1 VNIETPEFM
10 ESEEG
15 EEITE
20 PPFSPRIES
29 AWRGLII
36 MKDVITF
43 TVSAEEVTF
52 NEIFL
57 FTDRTKRESKFQRSF
72 CFILCVG
79 LSNIQCCGSGA
90 FLTPGSGI
98 RNLTI
103 YAPMSYT
110 APCVIVLMRADTLCG
125 EVGGGGLELEIE
137 SFGPLEIAR
146 ADRRVPFGVK
156 KLEIS
161 SCNPPPPTSPHN
173 VSARIKT
180 ITHGAV

>member
-1 VNIETPEFM
+1 VPVSSTVNIETPEFM

-15 EEITE
+15 EGITE

-29 AWRGLII
+29 VWRGLII
-36 MKDVITF
+36 MKDVTTF

-90 FLTPGSGI
+90 FLTPGTG
-98 RNLTI
+98 
-103 YAPMSYT
+103 M
-110 APCVIVLMRADTLCG
+110 G
-125 EVGGGGLELEIE
+125 
-137 SFGPLEIAR
+137 
-146 ADRRVPFGVK
+146 K
-156 KLEIS
+156 KI
-161 SCNPPPPTSPHN
+161 
-173 VSARIKT
+173 
-180 ITHGAV
+180 

>member
-1 VNIETPEFM
+1 VPVSSTVNIETPEFM

-15 EEITE
+15 EGITE

-29 AWRGLII
+29 VWRGLII
-36 MKDVITF
+36 MKDVTTF

-90 FLTPGSGI
+90 FLTPPPSGVSSH
-98 RNLTI
+98 T
-103 YAPMSYT
+103 T
-110 APCVIVLMRADTLCG
+110 
-125 EVGGGGLELEIE
+125 
-137 SFGPLEIAR
+137 
-146 ADRRVPFGVK
+146 K
-156 KLEIS
+156 KKPPT
-161 SCNPPPPTSPHN
+161 PPPPPPPPDPIAKASLAGVQYRTKKGYMIRDP
-173 VSARIKT
+173 
-180 ITHGAV
+180 G